1 MTAPKFD
8 TDFREKLDQ
17 LFLWRRDV
25 RHFRSTPLPEG
36 MIDDL
41 LDITCL
47 SPSVG
52 NSQTWRFVRVLSPER
67 RSALVHHV
75 DAHKHT
81 ASRAYEG
88 SQRAHYDRLR
98 LHGLDAAP
106 EVLAVFCDEMSAAGQ
121 GLGCKTMPETLCWS
135 VIAAIQT
142 LWLAARARGIGM
154 GWVSILDP
162 ALMNSLLD
170 VPREWRFVALLCLG
184 YPTDESDTPELA
196 RHGWQER
203 LPSTLTRFIR

>member
-1 MTAPKFD
+1 MTAPEFD
-8 TDFREKLDQ
+8 ADFREKLDQ

-25 RHFRSTPLPEG
+25 RHFSHAPLPEG
-36 MIDDL
+36 IIDDL
-41 LDITCL
+41 LDITCS

-52 NSQTWRFVRVLSPER
+52 NAQPWRFVRVLSPER
-67 RSALVHHV
+67 RRSLVRHV
-75 DAHKHT
+75 DAHKDS

-88 SQRAHYDRLR
+88 NQRALYDRLR
-98 LHGLDAAP
+98 LHGLDEAP
-106 EVLAVFCDEMSAAGQ
+106 EVLGVFCDELSVAGQ
-121 GLGCKTMPETLCWS
+121 GLGRKTMPETLCWS
-135 VIAAIQT
+135 VVTAIQT

-170 VPREWRFVALLCLG
+170 VPGEWRFVALLCLG

-196 RHGWQER
+196 CRGWQER
-203 LPSTLTRFIR
+203 LPSALTRFTR